1 MTDATNCTPWVAA
14 SPLVPWVPCTC
25 GSLAATGLPASGLS
39 AGLQTHPALW
49 CQALAGWLLRHQTAD
64 TFKKT
69 HTRQCRDAGKNP
81 RLSRSLHA
89 HEVQAGS
96 NWAPYSR
103 GVELGVATPP
113 APDWRRAAARV
124 RRGQAPTGRGEGVQ
138 GRGGGGAEVGEGVSE
153 VGGARCESG
162 GACVSAHVDAR
173 VAAVRA
179 CATHTE
185 GVELSAR
192 RARPAQR
199 LWIDVQG
206 A

>member
-1 MTDATNCTPWVAA
+1 MRSKRGPI
-14 SPLVPWVPCTC
+14 
-25 GSLAATGLPASGLS
+25 G
-39 AGLQTHPALW
+39 
-49 CQALAGWLLRHQTAD
+49 RH
-64 TFKKT
+64 
-69 HTRQCRDAGKNP
+69 
-81 RLSRSLHA
+81 
-89 HEVQAGS
+89 
-96 NWAPYSR
+96 SR